1 MQHTSGDMEMLDDA
15 LFYLCLDRCMP
26 SKLDRCMPSK
36 FSNVLKHP
44 NSLFFSI
51 DVIQRFDL
59 SSLPDEGALGKAVI
73 MDFTS
78 LSHFSNR

>member
-15 LFYLCLDRCMP
+15 LFYLC
-26 SKLDRCMPSK
+26 LDRCMPSK